1 MLMVS
6 EWALCLLHTKTE
18 MEFNMDYKCITTI
31 KELQEY
37 IGDNKLVAFDIE
49 TSATEKFRNDNKA
62 PLDPHKANITGISFS
77 VEQGTAIYV
86 PLSHRV
92 GENADL
98 SKMVLWLKD
107 KFFNNGEITK
117 IAHNLAFETMFFYA
131 LGITIEP
138 PVYDTMLA
146 SMMTLKSNTEF
157 RVLADSGLKTL
168 VPVLLQVELP
178 KFEEVVGNRF
188 FDELDPQDYET
199 IRYACADS
207 DYTLQLY
214 HLFNNWFDRFLPKH
228 KWIVENIES
237 PTAVFV
243 GIMKYNGAKVDKAL
257 MYESQFE
264 AEEKIFSLK
273 AQIKN
278 IIGDVNIG
286 ENAVTAEF
294 KKHLHETLNLPVLK
308 STAKFQAAADEE
320 AFVLLKEWCQINKP
334 TLATLFDLI
343 LEFRKWGKIKSTYI
357 DGYLKCINNETER
370 LHPNFFQL
378 GAESGRFSCRNPN
391 IQNQLSDGEVKVRDF
406 IIAPENHSLI
416 ELDYSQIEARL
427 AAYLSRDEKLLN
439 VFQDKKDLHA
449 MTTSAVFGIPL
460 AEAMDKNNSEYKHR
474 RTVAKT
480 TFFGFLY
487 GIYAKSLMR
496 NLKLSANIE
505 STMDQCKR
513 FLQNLSYSYIT
524 LSQWQKDTISEAN
537 FCGYAETVL
546 GRRRY
551 LPLIHSTDYI
561 KRGNAERSAL
571 NHGVQGLAADILKLS
586 MTRLITQIPAYLK
599 PIFTVH
605 DSLVFECP
613 DDRISDGVLI
623 IKQAMEILPPIDGFD
638 IDIVAEVSIGKSYGN
653 MTELN

>member
-1 MLMVS
+1 
-6 EWALCLLHTKTE
+6 
-18 MEFNMDYKCITTI
+18 MDYKCVTNL
-31 KELQEY
+31 KQLQEY
-37 IGDNKLVAFDIE
+37 IDNSKIVAFDFE
-49 TSATEKFRNDNKA
+49 TAPTDKYRDEKSAA
-62 PLDPHKANITGISFS
+62 LDPHKSAVVGISFS
-77 VEQGTAIYV
+77 VVEGSAIYV
-86 PLSHRV
+86 PLNHRV
-92 GENADL
+92 GKNAESYEEIMEYLKIAVFENRD
-98 SKMVLWLKD
+98 VV
-107 KFFNNGEITK
+107 K
-117 IAHNLAFETMFFYA
+117 IAHNLSFESMFLYH
-131 LGITIEP
+131 LGIIVQAP
-138 PVYDTMLA
+138 CYDTIVA
-146 SMMTLKSNTEF
+146 SQLTLKSNTEF
-157 RVLADSGLKTL
+157 RKLSDSGLKTL
-168 VPVLLQVELP
+168 VPELYDIEMP
-178 KFEEVVGNRF
+178 KFEEVTGGRH
-188 FDELDPQDYET
+188 FDEMDPQDNET
-199 IRYACADS
+199 VRYACADS
-207 DYTLQLY
+207 DYTLRLY
-214 HLFNNWFDRFLPKH
+214 HTFNNWFDRFLPKH
-228 KWIVENIES
+228 RYICEEIES
-237 PTAVFV
+237 PTAVYV
-243 GIMKYNGAKVDKAL
+243 GLMKYNGAKVDKAL

-264 AEEKIFSLK
+264 AGEKIFSLK
-273 AQIKN
+273 GQIKN

-334 TLATLFDLI
+334 ILATLFDLI

-427 AAYLSRDEKLLN
+427 AAFLSRDEKLLN
-439 VFQDKKDLHA
+439 VFLDKKDLHA

-460 AEAMDKNNSEYKHR
+460 EEAMDKNNPDYKHK

-551 LPLIHSTDYI
+551 LPLIHSSVYN

-571 NHGVQGLAADILKLS
+571 NHGIQGLAADILKLS
-586 MTRLITQIPAYLK
+586 TAGLITQLPAYLK

-613 DDRISDGVLI
+613 DDRISEGVAI

-638 IDIVAEVSIGKSYGN
+638 VDIVAEVSIGKSYGN

>member
-1 MLMVS
+1 
-6 EWALCLLHTKTE
+6 LCLLPAKAETE
-18 MEFNMDYKCITTI
+18 GYMNYKCVTTI

-37 IGDNKLVAFDIE
+37 ISNNKLVAFDIE
-49 TSATEKFRNDNKA
+49 TSATNKFRNDNKA

-92 GENADL
+92 GQNADH

-107 KFFNNGEITK
+107 NFFNNGEIIK
-117 IAHNLAFETMFFYA
+117 IAHNLAFETMFLYA
-131 LGITIEP
+131 LEITIAP

-157 RVLADSGLKTL
+157 RILTDSGLKTL
-168 VPVLLQVELP
+168 VPALLQMELP

-188 FDELDPQDYET
+188 FDELEPQDYET

-214 HLFNNWFDRFLPKH
+214 YLFNNWFDRFLPKH
-228 KWIVENIES
+228 RWIIENIES
-237 PTAVFV
+237 PTAIYV
-243 GIMKYNGAKVDKAL
+243 GIMKYNGVSVDKAL
-257 MYESQFE
+257 MYQSQFE
-264 AEEKIFSLK
+264 AGEKILLLRS
-273 AQIKN
+273 QIKG
-278 IIGDVNIG
+278 IIGDIDIG
-286 ENAVTAEF
+286 ENAVTADL
-294 KKHLHETLNLPVLK
+294 KKYLHETLNLPVLK
-308 STAKFQAAADEE
+308 TTAKYQAAADEE
-320 AFVLLKEWCQINKP
+320 AFILLKEWCINSNPNLYK
-334 TLATLFDLI
+334 LFDLI

-357 DGYLKCINNETER
+357 DGYLKCVNNETER

-391 IQNQLSDGEVKVRDF
+391 IQNQLSNGEIKVRDF

-427 AAYLSRDEKLLN
+427 AAFLSRDEKLLN

-460 AEAMDKNNSEYKHR
+460 TEAMDKNNHDYKHR

-505 STMDQCKR
+505 STMDECKL
-513 FLQNLSYSYIT
+513 FLLNLSESYVT
-524 LSQWQKDTISEAN
+524 LSQWQKDTISKAK
-537 FCGYAETVL
+537 FCGYAETML

-551 LPLIHSTDYI
+551 LPLIHSGDFI

-586 MTRLITQIPAYLK
+586 MARLITQIPAYLK

-613 DDRISDGVLI
+613 DSKISDGVAI